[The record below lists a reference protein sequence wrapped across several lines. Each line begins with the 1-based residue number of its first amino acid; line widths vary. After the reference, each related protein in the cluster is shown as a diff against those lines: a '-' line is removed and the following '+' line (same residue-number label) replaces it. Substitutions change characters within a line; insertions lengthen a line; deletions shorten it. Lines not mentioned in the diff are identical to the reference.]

1 MKWYKDD
8 AYIPSYEN
16 LYKIEGLDSGN
27 YRLDVEAIRT
37 VNDIE
42 IKCSS
47 YSSSFVIEKPQ
58 RLYASENKEK
68 HVDINCNSEA
78 NGQFEIYFNG
88 GRAPYKV
95 ISNGGVVAEGLLENT
110 FLFTEMMA
118 GTYEIDVIDS
128 NGCNSLK
135 LKIQILINL
144 MD

>member
-88 GRAPYKV
+88 EEPLQ
-95 ISNGGVVAEGLLENT
+95 SNFNGGVVAEGLLENT

-128 NGCNSLK
+128 NGCKFSEAEN
-135 LKIQILINL
+135 QILINL